1 MIGKISRDF
10 FEKNI
15 INRIG
20 KLRDE
25 VIVPPKNGV
34 DVGIIKIGNKYMAL
48 TTDPLYIDKSFGLKK
63 AAWFAFHI
71 LLSDLYTSGIKADY
85 MSIDLNLP
93 LSIKDEEFNE
103 IWDVINEE
111 SLKYNIEVVT
121 GHTARYANTDYPMLG
136 GVTLLG
142 IGDSYITTE
151 NAKINDKIIMTKTC
165 ALEASIVLSYTFPE
179 YIKNNLGNNVLNNL
193 KDMFYNMSCI
203 KEEELAIDYG
213 IDKITS
219 MHDATEGGL
228 LNSIYEIGIASN
240 NGLLIDNNKII
251 IDNNVKKLCK
261 LFNINPLRSISEGT
275 LLITVKNEYANEFLN
290 MLRKNNIES
299 EIIGEIKDKSYGIKI
314 LDNNNYY
321 DIKPED
327 DQFWSA
333 IINGNKN
340 NLK

>member
-20 KLRDE
+20 KTREE
-25 VIVPPKNGV
+25 VVVPPKNGV
-34 DVGIIKIGNKYMAL
+34 DVGIVKVGNKYMVL
-48 TTDPLYIDKSFGLKK
+48 TTDPLYIDKTFGLKK

-71 LLSDLYTSGIKADY
+71 LLSDMYTSGIRADY

-93 LSIKDEEFNE
+93 LNIKDEEFNE

-111 SLKYNIEVVT
+111 SLKYNIEIVT

-136 GVTLLG
+136 GVTLVG
-142 IGDSYITTE
+142 IGDNYITTE

-165 ALEASIVLSYTFPE
+165 ALEASVVLSYTFPQ
-179 YIKNNLGNNVLNNL
+179 YVKDKLGTDTLSDLNN
-193 KDMFYNMSCI
+193 MFYDMSCI
-203 KEEELAIDYG
+203 REEELSIDYG

-240 NGLLIDNNKII
+240 NGLLVNMEKII
-251 IDNNVKKLCK
+251 INDNVKKICK

-275 LLITVKNEYANEFLN
+275 LLITVKNEYADEFLN
-290 MLRKNNIES
+290 ILRENKIES

-314 LDNNNYY
+314 MENDNYY

-333 IINGNKN
+333 IISGTKD

>member
-20 KLRDE
+20 EIRKE

-34 DVGIIKIGNKYMAL
+34 DVGIIKTGDKYMAV
-48 TTDPLYIDKSFGLKK
+48 TTDPLYIDKTFGLKK

-71 LLSDLYTSGIKADY
+71 LLSDLYTSGIKANY

-93 LSIKDEEFNE
+93 LGMTDEEFNE
-103 IWDVINEE
+103 IWDAINEE
-111 SLKYNIEVVT
+111 SLKYHIEIVT

-136 GVTLLG
+136 GVTLMG
-142 IGDSYITTE
+142 IGDNYITTE
-151 NAKINDKIIMTKTC
+151 NAKVNDKIIITKTC
-165 ALEASIVLSYTFPE
+165 ALEASVVLSYTFPE
-179 YIKNNLGNNVLNNL
+179 YVKNNLGYNAL
-193 KDMFYNMSCI
+193 KQLHNMFYNMSCI

-228 LNSIYEIGIASN
+228 LNSIYEIAVASD
-240 NGLLIDNNKII
+240 NGLLVYNDKII
-251 IDNNVKKLCK
+251 IDENVKKICN

-275 LLITVKNEYANEFLN
+275 LLITVKNEYASDFLN
-290 MLRKNNIES
+290 ILRKNGIES
-299 EIIGEIKDKSYGIKI
+299 EIIGEIREKSYGIKI
-314 LDNNNYY
+314 KENSNYY
-321 DIKPED
+321 DIRPED

>member
-20 KLRDE
+20 KTREE
-25 VIVPPKNGV
+25 VVVPPKNGV
-34 DVGIIKIGNKYMAL
+34 DVGIVKVGNKYMVL
-48 TTDPLYIDKSFGLKK
+48 TTDPLYIDKTFGLKK

-71 LLSDLYTSGIKADY
+71 LLSDMYTSGIRADY

-93 LSIKDEEFNE
+93 LSIRDEEFNE

-111 SLKYNIEVVT
+111 SLKYNIEIVT

-136 GVTLLG
+136 GVTLVG
-142 IGDSYITTE
+142 IGDNYITTE

-165 ALEASIVLSYTFPE
+165 ALEASVVLSYTFPQ
-179 YIKNNLGNNVLNNL
+179 YVKDKLGIDTLSDLNN
-193 KDMFYNMSCI
+193 MFYDMSCI
-203 KEEELAIDYG
+203 REEELSIDYG

-240 NGLLIDNNKII
+240 NGLLVNMEKII
-251 IDNNVKKLCK
+251 INDNVKKICE
-261 LFNINPLRSISEGT
+261 LFSINPLRSISEGT
-275 LLITVKNEYANEFLN
+275 LLITVKNEYADEFLN
-290 MLRKNNIES
+290 ILRENKIES

-314 LDNNNYY
+314 KENDNYY

-333 IINGNKN
+333 IINGTKD